1 MFSGYSDFFTAIN
14 MHKNSLLR
22 GAMDIRSSNTMMDN
36 RRGGGGLEGPCP
48 PLVLKN
54 SIGWGVGW
62 DGYSKLLHNDGP
74 KEGPRGASPWGVLKK
89 KFDLA
94 PI

>member
-36 RRGGGGLEGPCP
+36 RRGGGGSGGAMSPFSFEKFYWMG
-48 PLVLKN
+48 
-54 SIGWGVGW
+54 GGVGW
-62 DGYSKLLHNDGP
+62 VF
-74 KEGPRGASPWGVLKK
+74 E
-89 KFDLA
+89 A
-94 PI
+94 PTQ